1 MTLGTWER
9 QRIQDAFLVAALPA
23 IGTAAALA
31 LAAYAVWRIAKQYGE
46 VVEDI
51 GGIVSNGASTW
62 KTVFGRTTLGFATK
76 KAGLW
81 S

>member
-9 QRIQDAFLVAALPA
+9 ERIQDAFLVASLPV
-23 IGTAAALA
+23 IGISAALG
-31 LAAYAVWRIAKQYGE
+31 LAAYGVWRIAKQYGE

-51 GGIVSNGASTW
+51 GGIVSQGASTW
-62 KTVFGRTTLGFATK
+62 KTAFGYTPVGFATK